1 MLLTLLTLN
10 GCASL
15 QVNLR
20 GWPAYVTPPVAMTD
34 EQLADN
40 ATELEFVAIRQRL
53 ARCQVRWGTCRTEVR
68 VLRNR
73 HGGEPHLSLPEIT
86 SALDAAGIGAP
97 ELAEQVDQHNGDHR
111 SCWVLVRV
119 LPKDDS

>member
-1 MLLTLLTLN
+1 MLLLTTLL
-10 GCASL
+10 GCAGVQIDL
-15 QVNLR
+15 H

-53 ARCQVRWGTCRTEVR
+53 ARCQARWGTCRTEVR

-73 HGGEPHLSLPEIT
+73 HEGDGHLSLPQIA
-86 SALDAAGIGAP
+86 SALDAAGVGTP
-97 ELAEQVDQHNGDHR
+97 KLTELVDHHTGDHGA
-111 SCWVLVRV
+111 CWVLVRM
-119 LPKDDS
+119 LPSD